1 MRDTYNKQCED
12 ACQFD
17 VYGSTSKVGKKETGF
32 FCISEIPKIKQMEA
46 ELRYFK
52 GFINAFQ
59 GMMKTQLETNGV
71 KGTKSAVGEVYKM
84 LDNMEVILKGEEV
97 QILEFGALGKYVTA
111 YVDAT
116 NKHIHHGELPEGF
129 SADGTWFKN
138 DQGVY
143 ERDMKRAEE
152 AMS

>member
-1 MRDTYNKQCED
+1 MKKTRNNRNTYTQKKED
-12 ACQFD
+12 ACKNAPYLSSGGFGDYNLNDRLD
-17 VYGSTSKVGKKETGF
+17 VLESKDRYFTGF
-32 FCISEIPKIKQMEA
+32 IK
-46 ELRYFK
+46 
-52 GFINAFQ
+52 AFQ
-59 GMMKTQLETNGV
+59 GMMSEQLEKNGV